1 MSNNN
6 FALVIGGTGLLEG
19 VCHWLTSE
27 GYDVYVI
34 HRDDKKF
41 EMMKDNSDYPQQLHS
56 ITVDYH
62 DNDKLQLAIQ
72 ETKRKHGCCPDLIIS
87 WIHNSAPNALPTVL
101 KEVQTRTAPWK
112 LIHIQG
118 SSSFFVK
125 ENTTVPKTCEY
136 RRVYL
141 GFPPNDHHSRWLTHE
156 EIAGGIIK
164 VIKRDY
170 KETVIGTLKPWSKRP
185 S

>member
-1 MSNNN
+1 M
-6 FALVIGGTGLLEG
+6 LEG
-19 VCHWLTSE
+19 VCHWLTDE
-27 GYDVYVI
+27 GYEVYVI
-34 HRDDKKF
+34 HRNQKKF
-41 EMMKDNSDYPQQLHS
+41 EVMHGKSNHPEQLHS

-62 DNDKLQLAIQ
+62 DSEKLQLAIQ
-72 ETKRKHGCCPDLIIS
+72 EMKRKQGCCPDIIIS

-101 KEVQTRTAPWK
+101 KEVQSRTEPWK
-112 LIHIQG
+112 LIHVQG

-125 ENTTVPKTCEY
+125 ENTPVPDKCEY

-141 GFPPNDHHSRWLTHE
+141 GFVLQDQHSRWLTHE

-164 VIKRDY
+164 IIKRDY